1 MEYNPLVIHAENG
14 RAVALAPVRP
24 FSRKG
29 TKTKRKRGAVIVSH
43 DNDFSLSRIPEGAK
57 EPLWQILMIRIGA
70 ICCVSQL
77 VLGAALGYGMTFWGA
92 FWATM
97 LGSVLLQV
105 VSWALGTAAARE
117 GLSTSLLSRWAGLG
131 KIGSAVLGGVVA
143 ISMVGW
149 FGVQNSVFA
158 EGMLDI
164 TGVLN
169 FPIWALITGL
179 GITLLVVAGIKW
191 IARFAAVFV
200 PLFIV
205 AVIASAAIVLQDHSL
220 IEFLNSPHPG
230 PALSFGAA
238 TTMVA
243 GGFIAGAICTPDYAR
258 YLKNGTQVFWMTLIG
273 TFLGELGMNLIAV
286 ILAHATGTNNV
297 TDIMMATSGVLGV
310 IIVVASTVKLNDINL
325 YSSGLGMATM
335 INALFN
341 VKVNRSVMTWILGI
355 VGTVLSMIGI
365 INYFTDFLTLL
376 GVAIPPVAGI
386 MVVDYYLL
394 KRNRADLE
402 KTREEGVLPR
412 TVEKWNPIT
421 IIVWIAAFVVGEVSS
436 IFSIGIPGLNSLIF
450 AGVVYWIAMK
460 AYASVKKV
468 DVVKFQETDQVL

>member
-1 MEYNPLVIHAENG
+1 M
-14 RAVALAPVRP
+14 
-24 FSRKG
+24 
-29 TKTKRKRGAVIVSH
+29 SH

-57 EPLWQILMIRIGA
+57 QPLWQILMIRIGA
-70 ICCVSQL
+70 LCCVSQL
-77 VLGAALGYGMTFWGA
+77 LLGATLGYGMSFWDA

-158 EGMLDI
+158 EGMFDI
-164 TGVLN
+164 TGVLSY
-169 FPIWALITGL
+169 PVWALITGL
-179 GITLLVVAGIKW
+179 GITVLVVAGIKW

-205 AVIASAAIVLQDHSL
+205 AVVVSAAIVLQDHSL
-220 IEFLNSPHPG
+220 MEFLNSPHPG

-238 TTMVA
+238 TTIVA
-243 GGFIAGAICTPDYAR
+243 GGFIAGSICTPDYAR

-273 TFLGELGMNLIAV
+273 TFLGELGMNLTAV
-286 ILAHATGTNNV
+286 VLAHATGTDNV

-341 VKVNRSVMTWILGI
+341 AKVNRSVMIWILGI

-386 MVVDYYLL
+386 MVVDYFLL
-394 KRNRADLE
+394 KRNRKELE
-402 KTREEGVLPR
+402 ETRAQGALPK
-412 TVEKWNPIT
+412 TVEKWNPVAIA
-421 IIVWIAAFVVGEVSS
+421 VWIAAFVVGEASS
-436 IFSIGIPGLNSLIF
+436 IFAIGIPGLNSLVF
-450 AGVVYWIAMK
+450 AGVAYWVVMK
-460 AYASVKKV
+460 AMAAARKV
-468 DVVKFQETDQVL
+468 DAVKFNETDQVL